1 LKIKK
6 LDMPYLCTVASV
18 GLIALKWY
26 HYKMEN
32 GLGTVV
38 NQRPNNVMSSYTGPS
53 SAKRG

>member
-1 LKIKK
+1 
-6 LDMPYLCTVASV
+6 MPYLCTVASV

-38 NQRPNNVMSSYTGPS
+38 NQRPNNVMSSYPGPS
-53 SAKRG
+53 CAKRG